1 MNEIIRP
8 PAVPHATTQAADGLP
23 RLKWTLGEFE
33 RLAELG
39 FFGGVDGP
47 RERVE
52 LIDGELVPMAA
63 KGARHEWVRGEL
75 QNYLAGRLPAGL
87 RLFNEPGWRPGG
99 ELYVEPEII
108 ICKAGFRPSSVPPSE
123 VLVLI
128 EVADTSIRYD
138 RGLKARVYANIGVP
152 EYWSVDANS
161 LETRVHREAAAEGY
175 GLTDDVASHQSLS
188 AVRLPQLSFRLADLK
203 LDE

>member
-1 MNEIIRP
+1 MNEIVRP
-8 PAVPHATTQAADGLP
+8 SASPHATTQAADGLP
-23 RLKWTLGEFE
+23 RLKWTLAEFE
-33 RLAELG
+33 QLSQLG
-39 FFGGVDGP
+39 FFGGIDGP

-75 QNYLAGRLPAGL
+75 QNYLARILPEGY

-99 ELYVEPEII
+99 DIYVEPEMFV
-108 ICKAGFRPSSVPPSE
+108 CKAGFRPTSVPPAD

-128 EVADTSIRYD
+128 EVADTTMKFD
-138 RGLKARVYANIGVP
+138 RGAKARLYAQVGVM

-161 LETRVHREAAAEGY
+161 LITRVHREPGPGGY
-175 GLTDDVASHQSLS
+175 GSSDDVKPTDLLQAT
-188 AVRLPQLSFRLADLK
+188 RLPELSFRMVDLG
-203 LDE
+203 LD